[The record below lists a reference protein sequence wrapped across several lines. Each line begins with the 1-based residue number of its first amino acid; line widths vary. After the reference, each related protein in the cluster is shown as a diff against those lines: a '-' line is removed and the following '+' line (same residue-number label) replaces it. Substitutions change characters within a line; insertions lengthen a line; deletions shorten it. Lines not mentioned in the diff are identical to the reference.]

1 MVFRKLRTKRQI
13 RDFQENADPALLAQ
27 EIAALKRENSEA
39 PNPEGPLTPTSI
51 GAEIFPTT
59 RRFFGAS
66 FERIIPA
73 LSPSESS
80 WKVRGMIEPEGID
93 QPKD

>member
-1 MVFRKLRTKRQI
+1 MLFRKIRTKNQI
-13 RDFQENADPALLAQ
+13 QEFREHADPAQLAQ
-27 EIAALKRENSEA
+27 EIEALKRENSEA

-66 FERIIPA
+66 FERIIPE